1 MRQNKRKGERIKKV
15 VITAKLEFMGQ
26 EVIEERRQY
35 AIEKAWN
42 GVKKELLHLTPD
54 IFSCSIAK
62 KQSSKS
68 RSLKGER
75 AFAAAVK
82 SLLHLGPELFAP
94 SPTPRLTEKPRAKT
108 TRQRKSA
115 VRARLIENPKVT
127 AAEAVTHLSQR
138 GRQLDSDCNILIIQH
153 FV

>member
-1 MRQNKRKGERIKKV
+1 MRQNKRKGERIKKM

-35 AIEKAWN
+35 AIEKAWD

-62 KQSSKS
+62 KQPSKS
-68 RSLKGER
+68 SSLKGER

-127 AAEAVTHLSQR
+127 AAEAVTHLS
-138 GRQLDSDCNILIIQH
+138 
-153 FV
+153 